1 MLNQLVSTKDIVIE
15 FANAVV
21 RKDKGLIEFLLSD
34 TGTYQIQEK
43 DLQTLH
49 VGKEQFLSWFNQ
61 RLDTVPVT
69 QVEYDICR
77 FCLFGARVI
86 LFNNGTFPY
95 TQKNS
100 AECSEAGLALLVKE
114 NKIYDIAFC
123 FWFLKH
129 LNKYDNYY
137 GSQSGEENIDFEL
150 EDLNYYDSIDDPI
163 ADLNYQPPQQ
173 PKNNNPE
180 KPNYTESSDF
190 DGNDFEVPF

>member
-21 RKDKGLIEFLLSD
+21 RKDKELIEFLLSD
-34 TGTYQIQEK
+34 TGTYHIQDDKLET
-43 DLQTLH
+43 QN
-49 VGKEQFLSWFNQ
+49 VNKEQFLSWFNQ

-69 QVEYDICR
+69 QVEYDLCKH
-77 FCLFGARVI
+77 CLFGAQVV
-86 LFNNGTFPY
+86 LFNNGKFPY
-95 TQKNS
+95 TKKDCLQR
-100 AECSEAGLALLVKE
+100 SETGLALLVKE

>member
-21 RKDKGLIEFLLSD
+21 RKDKELIEFLLSD

-129 LNKYDNYY
+129 LNKPQNKY
-137 GSQSGEENIDFEL
+137 SSWLEEEIIEFEL
-150 EDLNYYDSIDDPI
+150 DNLSTFNSIDDT
-163 ADLNYQPPQQ
+163 DYQPPQK
-173 PKNNNPE
+173 PKNNHPE
-180 KPNYTESSDF
+180 KPKSPESSDF
-190 DGNDFEVPF
+190 YESDFEVPF